1 MSRGPCLCGDPWCGS
16 CGNPA
21 AMRAMEEAM
30 AKREEVLE
38 AVEGERE
45 YQDERWGAEH
55 DKQESI
61 GNFLIYI
68 ERYLSK
74 AKDAYIDANHAE
86 PALHE
91 VRKIAA
97 LAVACMEVH
106 GAPRR

>member
-1 MSRGPCLCGDPWCGS
+1 MCGDPWCGS

-30 AKREEVLE
+30 AKREEALE
-38 AVEGERE
+38 AVEAERE
-45 YQDERWGAEH
+45 YQDQRWGGSVH
-55 DKQESI
+55 DANESV

-68 ERYLSK
+68 ERYLDK
-74 AKDAYIDANHAE
+74 AKNAYVDANHSE

-106 GAPRR
+106 GAPKR